1 MSPSTQS
8 VPTLIAPTQVWEQLP
23 NDLKVRA
30 IQCLAQLAF
39 SCATT
44 ATPTNNQETRHEC
57 ELPLPQNRPTPS

>member
-1 MSPSTQS
+1 MSSSVPS

-30 IQCLAQLAF
+30 IQCLAQLAL

-44 ATPTNNQETRHEC
+44 AIRTNDQEIRHEC
-57 ELPLPQNRPTPS
+57 ALSLPQNRPSPS